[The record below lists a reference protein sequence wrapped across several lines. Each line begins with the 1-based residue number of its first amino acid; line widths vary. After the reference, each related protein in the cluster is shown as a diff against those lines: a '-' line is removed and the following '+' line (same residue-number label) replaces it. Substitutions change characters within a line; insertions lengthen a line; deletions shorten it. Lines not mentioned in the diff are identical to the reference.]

1 MVLEGL
7 GKSLRNALG
16 RITGASSINEQ
27 LIKDVTKDL
36 QRALLQADVNVQ
48 LVLELTKRIEKRALE
63 EKVPAGKS
71 AKDHVARI
79 IYEELVRLL
88 DNGEGLKMQPQVIM
102 MVGLYGQGKTT
113 TTGKLANLFNKKGF
127 KVGLI
132 AADVYRPAAYDQLKQ
147 LGDKVSVEVYGEPG
161 NPDAPGIVKRGM
173 EHFKDRKVIII
184 DTSGRHALED
194 DLIQEIKDIAAVAKP
209 DERFLVLDS
218 QVGQQAGPQAEAFHN
233 AVGVTGVVLT
243 KMDGTAKGG
252 GAISAISKT
261 NARIVFLGTG
271 EHIRDLE
278 PFNANKFIS
287 RLLGMGDLESLIQLA
302 NEEIDDADSMQKVTE
317 AMMSGKFTLNDM
329 YYQMSQV
336 KKMGPL
342 QKVMSLLPG
351 FSGIEDKIDYEA
363 SQKKLQ
369 IFRTIMDSMT
379 NEERED
385 PSLIKSK
392 RIERIAN
399 GAGVSPHDV
408 KELLAQ
414 YNMTKKS
421 MSQFGKDRKARKN
434 MMKQLNGVNLEALKN
449 MQQ

>member
-1 MVLEGL
+1 
-7 GKSLRNALG
+7 
-16 RITGASSINEQ
+16 
-27 LIKDVTKDL
+27 
-36 QRALLQADVNVQ
+36 
-48 LVLELTKRIEKRALE
+48 
-63 EKVPAGKS
+63 
-71 AKDHVARI
+71 
-79 IYEELVRLL
+79 
-88 DNGEGLKMQPQVIM
+88 
-102 MVGLYGQGKTT
+102 
-113 TTGKLANLFNKKGF
+113 
-127 KVGLI
+127 
-132 AADVYRPAAYDQLKQ
+132 
-147 LGDKVSVEVYGEPG
+147 
-161 NPDAPGIVKRGM
+161 
-173 EHFKDRKVIII
+173 
-184 DTSGRHALED
+184 
-194 DLIQEIKDIAAVAKP
+194 
-209 DERFLVLDS
+209 
-218 QVGQQAGPQAEAFHN
+218 
-233 AVGVTGVVLT
+233 
-243 KMDGTAKGG
+243 
-252 GAISAISKT
+252 
-261 NARIVFLGTG
+261 
-271 EHIRDLE
+271 
-278 PFNANKFIS
+278 
-287 RLLGMGDLESLIQLA
+287 MGDLESLIQLA